1 MNAHP
6 IPSNLQ
12 PSPKP
17 LPCRCPTLRPK
28 PDAGCRKIL
37 VPVFEAGR
45 SIDAA
50 ALRAAMEDACGAS
63 DTSGAWVWKDAYEA
77 ADRPNPYTLRATAR

>member
-6 IPSNLQ
+6 HSVQLATEPEAPAL
-12 PSPKP
+12 
-17 LPCRCPTLRPK
+17 
-28 PDAGCRKIL
+28 PDAARFAQNLMQAAKIL

-63 DTSGAWVWKDAYEA
+63 DTDGWVGEQLQARCTL
-77 ADRPNPYTLRATAR
+77 DRRPIDQA